1 QHARLEEPQEA
12 YAILHRMLTDISIHP
27 RAEDSQV
34 TPSFEGNQAI
44 QGITAGIAEMLMQ
57 SHSSEL
63 SLLPALPSQW
73 PTGEITGLRARGGYD
88 VSLAWRDGQLSAAN
102 ITAQLDN
109 TCRLRTRIPVKALSG
124 KKEIPVKQLD
134 DCLIEFEIK
143 AGERI
148 RIIPK

>member
-1 QHARLEEPQEA
+1 
-12 YAILHRMLTDISIHP
+12 
-27 RAEDSQV
+27 
-34 TPSFEGNQAI
+34 
-44 QGITAGIAEMLMQ
+44 MLMQ

-73 PTGEITGLRARGGYD
+73 PAGEITGLRARGGYE
-88 VSLAWRDGQLSAAN
+88 VSLAWQNGQLSAAD

-124 KKEIPVKQLD
+124 GKEIPAKQLED
-134 DCLIEFEIK
+134 GLIEFKVK
-143 AGERI
+143 AGERF